1 MSPSGFWLPHA
12 GPPRKGISVALGA
25 GDPRRKCPKTHGQNR
40 RNAMTLN
47 RLTLIGF
54 VGADAETKTN
64 GNGSA
69 YTVFSVAT
77 KTSWKNTAGAW
88 ESRTEWHRC
97 VANGRIAGF
106 PATLKKGPHVQAEG
120 ELRSPEYEK
129 D

>member
-1 MSPSGFWLPHA
+1 
-12 GPPRKGISVALGA
+12 
-25 GDPRRKCPKTHGQNR
+25 
-40 RNAMTLN
+40 MTLN

-106 PATLKKGPHVQAEG
+106 AATLKKGAHVQAEG
-120 ELRSPEYEK
+120 ELRSREYEK
-129 D
+129 DGVTHKIFECRVGSILKLDRAVRQEESDDTDDSAS